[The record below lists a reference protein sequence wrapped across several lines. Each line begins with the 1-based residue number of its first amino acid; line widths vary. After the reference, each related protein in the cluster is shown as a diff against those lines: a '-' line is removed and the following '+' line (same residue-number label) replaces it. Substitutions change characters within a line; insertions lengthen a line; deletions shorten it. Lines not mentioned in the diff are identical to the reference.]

1 MAPYFIDFSGPVY
14 IPGTRNIRDLSIV
27 VIRRN
32 CNDDYCITISQLGIL
47 MS

>member
-27 VIRRN
+27 VIE
-32 CNDDYCITISQLGIL
+32 DGIL
-47 MS
+47 MMIIV